1 MLLIHG
7 SGSWGVDTFG
17 RQRALADEF
26 RLIMIDRRGYGQN
39 PATTNMGWQID
50 KDDVAGLLADLG
62 TAHLVGHSSGG
73 TIALLAAAMVPH
85 AVRSLIA
92 VEPTVWGIADPA
104 DSPPERPA
112 AYRDARIRAQGLP
125 AKEFLIATSAATGV
139 RDAAGMISAVWAEAT
154 DADLAGAEAMRHE
167 SWAGGAPIDITALAA
182 APFPKTVV
190 IGGWDPA
197 LHPNVAGIL
206 ASGWRQ
212 AVAAEHSALVR
223 AINARLV
230 TLPRSAHAPMIE
242 ETDAFNALLRAAWRA
257 ARGG

>member
-1 MLLIHG
+1 MTDLHAETYGAGTGHDPVLLIHG

-50 KDDVAGLLADLG
+50 KDDVADLLADLG

-85 AVRSLIA
+85 AVRSLIV

-112 AYRDARIRAQGLP
+112 AYRDAR
-125 AKEFLIATSAATGV
+125 
-139 RDAAGMISAVWAEAT
+139 
-154 DADLAGAEAMRHE
+154 
-167 SWAGGAPIDITALAA
+167 
-182 APFPKTVV
+182 
-190 IGGWDPA
+190 
-197 LHPNVAGIL
+197 
-206 ASGWRQ
+206 
-212 AVAAEHSALVR
+212 
-223 AINARLV
+223 
-230 TLPRSAHAPMIE
+230 
-242 ETDAFNALLRAAWRA
+242 
-257 ARGG
+257 